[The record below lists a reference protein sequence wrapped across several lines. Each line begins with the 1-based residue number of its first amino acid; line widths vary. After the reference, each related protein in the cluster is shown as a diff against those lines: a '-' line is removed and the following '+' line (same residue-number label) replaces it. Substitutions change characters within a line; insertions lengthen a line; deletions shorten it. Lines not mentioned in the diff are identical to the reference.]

1 MSTLPGNPHVDVATA
16 MLDAPIRPF
25 KGDSH
30 LDAAIAQAAA
40 TLAVAH
46 ELRAANLI
54 ALFAHPL
61 AGPSGTIRDTVRA
74 EIATRLGLGGEG
86 Q

>member
-46 ELRAANLI
+46 ELRTANLI
-54 ALFAHPL
+54 AF
-61 AGPSGTIRDTVRA
+61 RDEFDGHGGDLSHLTDQ
-74 EIATRLGLGGEG
+74 ITSRLGLGGEG